1 MNKKKRVLLVAGVA
15 VVALAVVLA
24 MRVWRQPGN
33 NVLTAS
39 GTVEATDALLAF
51 QVPGLIEAVAVHE
64 GDKVKRGEELA
75 RLDQRE
81 TRARLAQAR
90 AQRKVTEARLSEAQR
105 DLERSTTLLAGGAI
119 GQEAFDKAQ
128 LAFNVASSDRAQ
140 ARAAVQVIEAILANM
155 VIRASFDGVVAVRH
169 HEPGETVPA
178 GSPVLTVLNPDDRW
192 VRIYIPERQIGAV
205 HLGQKAAITTDTYP
219 DRHYSGEVTFIASQ
233 AEFTPRNVQTTEER
247 VKLVYA
253 VKVRVVDDPKFELKP
268 GIPADVRL
276 EAEAP

>member
-1 MNKKKRVLLVAGVA
+1 MNKKKRILLVAGAV
-15 VVALAVVLA
+15 VVALALLLA
-24 MRVWRQPGN
+24 MRVLHQPNSNGL
-33 NVLTAS
+33 VAS

-51 QVPGLIEAVAVHE
+51 QVPGLIDTVAVHE
-64 GDKVKRGEELA
+64 GDKVKRGMELA

-81 TRARLAQAR
+81 TRARRAQAR
-90 AQRKVTEARLSEAQR
+90 AQLKVTEARLSDAQR

-140 ARAAVQVIEAILANM
+140 ARAAVQVIDAMLANM
-155 VIRASFDGVVAVRH
+155 VIRASFDGVVTVRH

-205 HLGQKAAITTDTYP
+205 HLGQKAAIRTDTYP
-219 DRHYSGEVTFIASQ
+219 DRRYAGEVTFIASQ

-253 VKVRVVDDPKFELKP
+253 VKVRIVGDPKFELKP

-276 EAEAP
+276 ETEAP

>member
-1 MNKKKRVLLVAGVA
+1 MNKKKRILLIAGAV
-15 VVALAVVLA
+15 VVALALLLA
-24 MRVWRQPGN
+24 MRVLHQPNSNGL
-33 NVLTAS
+33 VAS

-51 QVPGLIEAVAVHE
+51 QVPGLIDTVAVHE
-64 GDKVKRGEELA
+64 GDKVKRGMELA

-90 AQRKVTEARLSEAQR
+90 AQLKVTEARLSDAQR

-128 LAFNVASSDRAQ
+128 LAFNVASSDRVQ
-140 ARAAVQVIEAILANM
+140 ARAAVQVIDAMLANM

-205 HLGQKAAITTDTYP
+205 HLGQKATIRTDTYP
-219 DRHYSGEVTFIASQ
+219 DRQYAGEVTFIASQ

-253 VKVRVVDDPKFELKP
+253 VKVRIVGDPKFALKP

-276 EAEAP
+276 ETEAP

>member
-1 MNKKKRVLLVAGVA
+1 MNKKKRILLVA
-15 VVALAVVLA
+15 AVVLA
-24 MRVWRQPGN
+24 SLVVLLAMRVLRHPGDN
-33 NVLTAS
+33 SLMAS

-51 QVPGLIEAVAVHE
+51 QVPGLIDAVAVHE

-90 AQRKVTEARLSEAQR
+90 AQLKVTEARLSDAQR
-105 DLERSTTLLAGGAI
+105 DLDRSTTLLAGGAI

-128 LAFNVASSDRAQ
+128 LAFNVATSDRAQ
-140 ARAAVQVIEAILANM
+140 ARAAVQVIDAVLANM

-219 DRHYSGEVTFIASQ
+219 DRHYTGEVTYIASQ

-253 VKVRVVDDPKFELKP
+253 VKVRIVDDPKFELKP

>member
-1 MNKKKRVLLVAGVA
+1 MNKKKRILVVAGVA
-15 VVALAVVLA
+15 VLVLVVLLA
-24 MRVWRQPGN
+24 IRALRHPGAN
-33 NVLTAS
+33 GLIAS

-51 QVPGLIEAVAVHE
+51 QVPGLIDTVAVHE
-64 GDKVKRGEELA
+64 GDQVKRGQELA
-75 RLDQRE
+75 RLDERE

-90 AQRKVTEARLSEAQR
+90 AQLKVTEARLRDSRR

-128 LAFNVASSDRAQ
+128 LAFNVASSDQAQ
-140 ARAAVQVIEAILANM
+140 ARAAVQVIEAVLANM

-205 HLGQKAAITTDTYP
+205 HLGQKAMISTDTYP
-219 DRHYSGEVTFIASQ
+219 DRHYAGEVTFIASQ
-233 AEFTPRNVQTTEER
+233 AEFTPRNVQTSEER

-253 VKVRVVDDPKFELKP
+253 VKVRIVDDPRFELKP
-268 GIPADVRL
+268 GVPADVRL
-276 EAEAP
+276 ETEPP

>member
-1 MNKKKRVLLVAGVA
+1 MNKKKRILLVAGAV
-15 VVALAVVLA
+15 VVALALLLA
-24 MRVWRQPGN
+24 MRVLHQPNSNGL
-33 NVLTAS
+33 VAS

-51 QVPGLIEAVAVHE
+51 QVPGLIDTVAVHE
-64 GDKVKRGEELA
+64 GDKVKRGMELA

-81 TRARLAQAR
+81 TRARRAQAR
-90 AQRKVTEARLSEAQR
+90 AQLKVTEARLSDAQR

-140 ARAAVQVIEAILANM
+140 ARAAVQVIDAMLANM

-205 HLGQKAAITTDTYP
+205 HLGQKATIRTDTYP
-219 DRHYSGEVTFIASQ
+219 DRQYAGEVTFIASQ

-253 VKVRVVDDPKFELKP
+253 VKVRIVGDPKFELKP

-276 EAEAP
+276 ETEAP

>member
-1 MNKKKRVLLVAGVA
+1 MNKKKRVLLVAGA
-15 VVALAVVLA
+15 VVVILTLLLVTRFL
-24 MRVWRQPGN
+24 RHPERNG
-33 NVLTAS
+33 LTAS

-51 QVPGLIEAVAVHE
+51 QVPGLIDAVSARE

-75 RLDQRE
+75 RLDRRE

-90 AQRKVTEARLSEAQR
+90 AQLKVTEARLSEAQR
-105 DLERSTTLLAGGAI
+105 DLDRSAKLLAGGAI

-128 LAFNVASSDRAQ
+128 LVYNVANSDRAQ
-140 ARAAVQVIEAILANM
+140 ARAAVQVIEAVLANM
-155 VIRASFDGVVAVRH
+155 VIRSSFDGVVAVRH

-192 VRIYIPERQIGAV
+192 VRIYIPENRIGAV
-205 HLGQKAAITTDTYP
+205 HLGQKAVITTDTYP
-219 DRHYSGEVTFIASQ
+219 DRRYAGQVTYIASQ

-253 VKVRVVDDPKFELKP
+253 VKVRIVDDTKFELKP

>member
-1 MNKKKRVLLVAGVA
+1 MNRKKRILLVAGVA
-15 VVALAVVLA
+15 VLALVLLLA
-24 MRVWRQPGN
+24 MRVLRHPGAN
-33 NVLTAS
+33 GLTAS

-51 QVPGLIEAVAVHE
+51 QLPGLIDTVAVHE
-64 GDKVKRGEELA
+64 GDKVKRGQELA
-75 RLDQRE
+75 RLDERE

-90 AQRKVTEARLSEAQR
+90 AQLRVTDARLLDAQR
-105 DLERSTTLLAGGAI
+105 DLERNTTLLAGGAI
-119 GQEAFDKAQ
+119 GQETFDKAQ

-140 ARAAVQVIEAILANM
+140 AQAAVQVIEAVLANM
-155 VIRASFDGVVAVRH
+155 VIRSSFDGLVAVRH

-192 VRIYIPERQIGAV
+192 VRIYIPEREIGAV
-205 HLGQKAAITTDTYP
+205 HLGQKAVISTDTYP
-219 DRHYSGEVTFIASQ
+219 DRHYAGAVTFIASQ

-253 VKVRVVDDPKFELKP
+253 VKVRIVDDPKFELKP

>member
-1 MNKKKRVLLVAGVA
+1 MNKKKRILLVAGAV
-15 VVALAVVLA
+15 VVALALLLA
-24 MRVWRQPGN
+24 MRVLHQPNSNGL
-33 NVLTAS
+33 VAS

-51 QVPGLIEAVAVHE
+51 QVPGLIDTVAVHE
-64 GDKVKRGEELA
+64 GDKVKRGMELA

-81 TRARLAQAR
+81 TRARRAQAR
-90 AQRKVTEARLSEAQR
+90 AQLKVTEARLSDAQR

-140 ARAAVQVIEAILANM
+140 ARAAVQVIDAMLANM

-205 HLGQKAAITTDTYP
+205 HLGQKAAIRTDTYP
-219 DRHYSGEVTFIASQ
+219 DRRYAGEVTFIASQ

-253 VKVRVVDDPKFELKP
+253 VKVRIVGDPKFELKP

-276 EAEAP
+276 ETEAP

>member
-1 MNKKKRVLLVAGVA
+1 MNKKKRVLLVAGAV
-15 VVALAVVLA
+15 VVALTLLLA
-24 MRVWRQPGN
+24 MRVLRHPGDDG
-33 NVLTAS
+33 LMAS

-51 QVPGLIEAVAVHE
+51 QVPGLIDAVAVHE

-90 AQRKVTEARLSEAQR
+90 AQLKVTEARLSEAQR
-105 DLERSTTLLAGGAI
+105 DLDRSATLLAGGAI

-140 ARAAVQVIEAILANM
+140 ARAAVQVIEAVLANM

-192 VRIYIPERQIGAV
+192 VRIYIPERQVGAV

-219 DRHYSGEVTFIASQ
+219 DRHYTGEVTYIASQ

-253 VKVRVVDDPKFELKP
+253 VKVRIVDDPKFGLKP

>member
-1 MNKKKRVLLVAGVA
+1 MNKKKRALLVAGA
-15 VVALAVVLA
+15 VVVIVTLLLVTRFLRHPESNGL
-24 MRVWRQPGN
+24 M
-33 NVLTAS
+33 AS

-51 QVPGLIEAVAVHE
+51 QVPGLIDAVSVRE

-75 RLDQRE
+75 RLDRRE

-90 AQRKVTEARLSEAQR
+90 AQLKVTEARLSEAQR
-105 DLERSTTLLAGGAI
+105 DLDRSATLLAGGAI

-128 LAFNVASSDRAQ
+128 LVYNVATSDRAQ
-140 ARAAVQVIEAILANM
+140 ARAAVQVIEAVLANM
-155 VIRASFDGVVAVRH
+155 VIRSSFDGVVAVRH

-192 VRIYIPERQIGAV
+192 VRIYIPESRIGAV

-219 DRHYSGEVTFIASQ
+219 DRRYTGQVTYIASQ

-253 VKVRVVDDPKFELKP
+253 VKVRIVDDPKFELKP

>member
-1 MNKKKRVLLVAGVA
+1 MNKKKRILLVAGAA
-15 VVALAVVLA
+15 VIALALLLA
-24 MRVWRQPGN
+24 MRVLHQPNGN
-33 NVLTAS
+33 GLAAS

-51 QVPGLIEAVAVHE
+51 QVPGLIDTVAVHE
-64 GDKVKRGEELA
+64 GDKVKRGMELA

-81 TRARLAQAR
+81 TLARLAQAR
-90 AQRKVTEARLSEAQR
+90 AQLKVTEARLSDAQR

-119 GQEAFDKAQ
+119 GQEAFDKVQ

-140 ARAAVQVIEAILANM
+140 ARASVQVIDAMLANM

-205 HLGQKAAITTDTYP
+205 HLGQKATIRTDTYP
-219 DRHYSGEVTFIASQ
+219 DRHYAGEVTFIASQ

-253 VKVRVVDDPKFELKP
+253 VKVRIVDDPKFELKP

-276 EAEAP
+276 ETEAP